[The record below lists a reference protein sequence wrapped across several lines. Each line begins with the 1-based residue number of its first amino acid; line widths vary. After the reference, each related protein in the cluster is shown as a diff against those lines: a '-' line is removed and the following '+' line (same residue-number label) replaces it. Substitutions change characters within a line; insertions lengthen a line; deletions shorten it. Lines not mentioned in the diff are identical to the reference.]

1 MSRAGGSGL
10 HFRQPPKR
18 GKRLLWAAAALAV
31 SLALVWGQRS
41 VEDSIQRQQAAART
55 SPVPAVAP
63 GPARKSPREPSLSEA
78 GLAQMIQQL
87 ALINRDWNGLLAS
100 LVPADADIRLLTL
113 DVDPVTGSVRVS
125 ASATT
130 AAQAN
135 DYTALLQ
142 QRGQLRQVKLM
153 ALDGQPQQT
162 IFEVSAQWAP

>member
-1 MSRAGGSGL
+1 
-10 HFRQPPKR
+10 
-18 GKRLLWAAAALAV
+18 
-31 SLALVWGQRS
+31 
-41 VEDSIQRQQAAART
+41 
-55 SPVPAVAP
+55 
-63 GPARKSPREPSLSEA
+63 
-78 GLAQMIQQL
+78 MIQQL

-125 ASATT
+125 ASAAT